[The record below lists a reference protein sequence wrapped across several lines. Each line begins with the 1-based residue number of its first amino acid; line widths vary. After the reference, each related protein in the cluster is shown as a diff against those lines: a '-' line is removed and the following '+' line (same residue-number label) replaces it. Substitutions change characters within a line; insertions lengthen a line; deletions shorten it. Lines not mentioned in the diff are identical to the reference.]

1 MKRITNWSLA
11 MIAALLLVNTTYAS
25 DDIGLHIH
33 DPWIKEAPPNATV
46 LGAYMTIENH
56 ENKKFI
62 ITQITSPLFEK
73 VEIHKSV
80 TKDGMTTMEQR
91 KRIVIH
97 ANKSFILQPGD
108 YHLMLIKPTKPL
120 KHGDLV
126 PLTFTLENGKT
137 IMAKAKVKKVLG
149 SMNSQKGVKSASDN
163 DHKHQHSH

>member
-1 MKRITNWSLA
+1 

-25 DDIGLHIH
+25 DKIGLHIH

-62 ITQITSPLFEK
+62 ITQITSPLFKK

-137 IMAKAKVKKVLG
+137 IIAKAKVKKVLG
-149 SMNSQKGVKSASDN
+149 SMSAEKGVKSASDN

>member
-1 MKRITNWSLA
+1 MKHFIKWPLIF
-11 MIAALLLVNTTYAS
+11 IAGLLLGNITHAS
-25 DDIGLHIH
+25 DNVGLHIH

-56 ENKKFI
+56 ENNKFI

-73 VEIHKSV
+73 IEIHKSV

-108 YHLMLIKPTKPL
+108 YHLMLINPTKPL

-126 PLTFTLENGKT
+126 PLAFTLENGKT
-137 IMAKAKVKKVLG
+137 ITAKVKVKKVLG
-149 SMNSQKGVKSASDN
+149 SMSSRKGVKSSKD
-163 DHKHQHSH
+163 DGHKHQHSH